1 MLAKNNGIDLLSL
14 ALILRQNTE
23 GANVDAVARQL
34 AQTAQNTADG
44 AVTAAGNAQTAAGN
58 AQSTADSAV
67 SGIAALT
74 TVVNGKSDKA
84 TVIQTSDSV
93 ISLTLADNTILQCGT
108 VTAVNVTLGNGTYT
122 DGYVVDISFTSGT
135 TATNWNVLA
144 PLFTGTDCED
154 NVFVPQPS
162 KRYNVTMFWDGSYI
176 VGLVVG
182 NEITIS

>member
-1 MLAKNNGIDLLSL
+1 
-14 ALILRQNTE
+14 
-23 GANVDAVARQL
+23 
-34 AQTAQNTADG
+34 
-44 AVTAAGNAQTAAGN
+44 
-58 AQSTADSAV
+58 
-67 SGIAALT
+67 
-74 TVVNGKSDKA
+74 
-84 TVIQTSDSV
+84 VIHTSDSV
-93 ISLTLADNTILQCGT
+93 ISLTLANNTILQCDT
-108 VTAVNVTLGNGTYT
+108 VTAVNVTLGNGSYT

-162 KRYNVTMFWDGSYI
+162 KRYNVTMFWDGAYI

>member
-14 ALILRQNTE
+14 ALILRQGGGGGSTT
-23 GANVDAVARQL
+23 DAVARAM
-34 AQTAQNTADG
+34 AQVAQSTADG
-44 AVTAAGNAQTAAGN
+44 AV
-58 AQSTADSAV
+58 SD
-67 SGIAALT
+67 IAELAED
-74 TVVNGKSDKA
+74 VDGKSDKA
-84 TVIQTSDSV
+84 QVIRSSDSV
-93 ISLTLADNTILQCGT
+93 ISLTLANNTILQCDT
-108 VTAVNVTLGNGTYT
+108 VTSVSVTLGNGSYT

-135 TATNWNVLA
+135 TATNWNVLT

-162 KRYNVTMFWDGSYI
+162 KRYNVTMFWDGAYI